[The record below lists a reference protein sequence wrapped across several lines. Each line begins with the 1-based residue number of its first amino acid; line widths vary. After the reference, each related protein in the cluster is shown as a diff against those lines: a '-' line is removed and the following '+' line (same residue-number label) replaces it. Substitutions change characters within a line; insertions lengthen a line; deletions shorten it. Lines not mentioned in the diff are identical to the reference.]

1 MSCIIPI
8 VTVLLHGLNNAALNE
23 WYEVKARH
31 RKGTR
36 QDTEQETG
44 KEQNMVQEKSK
55 TRNRKEGNSTL
66 GQNKT
71 RNRKQDTGKNRK
83 TRYRTILL
91 IMR

>member
-23 WYEVKARH
+23 WYDVKTRH
-31 RKGTR
+31 RKRTR

-44 KEQNMVQEKSK
+44 KEQNMVQEKNK
-55 TRNRKEGNSTL
+55 ARNRKEGNSTL

-71 RNRKQDTGKNRK
+71 RNRKQDTGKNERK
-83 TRYRTILL
+83 DIGRSY
-91 IMR
+91 